1 MSQLVLATYASA
13 DSLERALE
21 LLRARGELDSVA
33 TVHVDLDGAYS
44 LTLADRHASGEA
56 FWGLFW
62 EAFFGLVFRVPVPG
76 TAYGSNLGGLFGAID
91 RAGLDAE
98 FRADVR
104 SALGDG
110 SSGLAV
116 IATTWNPEPLLNQNA
131 APPNTVLHASIR
143 LEQDSELMHELGG
156 APPDSVDTGAHYLK

>member
-1 MSQLVLATYASA
+1 VSYLVLATYASA
-13 DSLERALE
+13 DVTQRALG
-21 LLRARGELDSVA
+21 LLRARGELDSAA
-33 TVHVDLDGAYS
+33 TVRADAEGAYT

-56 FWGLFW
+56 FWGVFW
-62 EAFFGLVFRVPVPG
+62 EAFFGLVFHVPVPG

-98 FRADVR
+98 FRTEVRDVLR
-104 SALGDG
+104 DG

-116 IATTWNPEPLLNQNA
+116 IATTWNPEQALTQFAA
-131 APPNTVLHASIR
+131 APRSILQTFMH

-156 APPDSVDTGAHYLK
+156 AHHLK